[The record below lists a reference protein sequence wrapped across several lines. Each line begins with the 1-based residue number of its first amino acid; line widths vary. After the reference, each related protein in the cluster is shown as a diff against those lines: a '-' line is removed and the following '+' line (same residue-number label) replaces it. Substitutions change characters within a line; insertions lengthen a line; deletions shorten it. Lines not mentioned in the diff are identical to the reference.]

1 MVLHVLV
8 LPVWARGGS
17 QRAHVYVHALQVHEE
32 FLPRE
37 RSGRRRAD
45 DEAPADARSK
55 RSARDHQEARR
66 SGARPGAADVDAV
79 RFRLLPLSAAPEEHV
94 RACATAYRWLWVAGD
109 YEAVARQVGGERE
122 KDTL

>member
-17 QRAHVYVHALQVHEE
+17 RRAHVYVHALQVHEE
-32 FLPRE
+32 LLSGQ

-45 DEAPADARSK
+45 DEAPADARSE

-66 SGARPGAADVDAV
+66 SGARSGVADVVAV
-79 RFRLLPLSAAPEEHV
+79 RFLLLPLLADTEEYVRDSDAA
-94 RACATAYRWLWVAGD
+94 
-109 YEAVARQVGGERE
+109 
-122 KDTL
+122 